1 MGSRAALKTKST
13 PAIGRQGYLIQ
24 DFEDCTLTLAHESGF
39 GEYAVD
45 TLHPNLMRLTRSDI
59 TIFFTTGNVV
69 NNKEIVEILT
79 AHLDRPEVALSYV
92 TTAADLSPEFDALI
106 NKKINLLVLPLS
118 LNQLRFHIDNIYY
131 NQKRI
136 LSSELMRQEIQHSND
151 SVKYVLKA
159 SQELTGIHDTT
170 KLLSLILKKTR
181 EVCHADAGS
190 IYVVTWSDHKSKRG
204 TLEFRVTQNESIPQQ
219 FNTFK
224 MPIDDT
230 SIVGTAVLHE
240 VAINI
245 PDLYQFDADPEKNQ
259 YKLRHNRS
267 WDIKTGYQCRSM
279 LTLPMFDI
287 EKRVIGVIQLINRK
301 NKGIKKLLTQSDF
314 DNEVIAFDEKTVDY
328 AKIVAQQ
335 SGIALE
341 NALLNEEKE
350 QLFDSFVL
358 ASVTAIEQ
366 RDPHSSGH
374 AGRVARMVKNF
385 SEAVNNC
392 KQGTYADVK
401 FTKDQLKELEFASLL
416 HDFGKIGV
424 NENILTKQRKLYDWQ
439 YELLRERFCHA
450 KTCIEVSSLRELID
464 HIRTSGVRGEALA
477 TSSILQTMEENYLIL
492 DQLYGLID
500 KSNSNQLLT
509 ASDFA
514 KFIELSKVY
523 FTAIDGTEREIITES
538 EIESLSITDGVLTD
552 REKHVMET
560 HASKTYEL
568 LRKIPWLECYSKVP
582 EIAAKHHE
590 KLDGSGYPFHC
601 KADEISVQSQI
612 LCIVDMFDTY
622 TNQMKEGFKTK
633 EAVLSLLRNEAKAK
647 KIDEQLLNIFIEN
660 KIYEE

>member
-1 MGSRAALKTKST
+1 MGSRTSLKTRST
-13 PAIGRQGYLIQ
+13 SAINRQEDLIE
-24 DFEDCTLTLAHESGF
+24 DFEDCASALTHESGLS
-39 GEYAVD
+39 EYAVE
-45 TLHPNLMRLTRSDI
+45 TLHPSLLRLERGDI
-59 TIFFTTGNVV
+59 TIFLTTGNVV
-69 NNKEIVEILT
+69 HNKEIAEILMT
-79 AHLDRPEVALSYV
+79 HIDRPEVAFSYV
-92 TTAADLSPEFDALI
+92 TTTSNLTPDFDTLM
-106 NKKINLLVLPLS
+106 NKKINILILPLS
-118 LNQLRFHIDNIYY
+118 MNQLRFSIDNIYY

-136 LSSELMRQEIQHSND
+136 LSSEMIRQEIQHSND

-181 EVCHADAGS
+181 EVCQADAGS
-190 IYVVTWSDHKSKRG
+190 IYVVAWNDHKSKRG
-204 TLEFRVTQNESIPQQ
+204 TIEFRVTQNESISQQ
-219 FNTFK
+219 FTTFK

-230 SIVGTAVLHE
+230 SIVGNAVLHE

-245 PDLYQFDADPEKNQ
+245 PDLYQFDPDPEKNQ
-259 YKLRHNRS
+259 YNLRHNRS

-301 NKGIKKLLTQSDF
+301 KKGVKKLVTQSDF

-366 RDPHSSGH
+366 RDPLSMGH
-374 AGRVARMVKNF
+374 AGRVAEMVNRF
-385 SEAVNNC
+385 AEAINSCSEGSFAS
-392 KQGTYADVK
+392 TK
-401 FTKDQLKELEFASLL
+401 FTKDQVKELEFASLL

-424 NENILTKQRKLYDWQ
+424 NENILTKKKKLYEWQ
-439 YELLRERFCHA
+439 QELLRERFCHA
-450 KTCIEVSSLRELID
+450 KTCIEVSSLKDLID
-464 HIRTSGVRGEALA
+464 HIRTSGVRGKDLMS
-477 TSSILQTMEENYLIL
+477 SSILEVMEENYHLL
-492 DQLYGLID
+492 DELYELID
-500 KSNSNQLLT
+500 KSNNCHNLSPLEMKRLE
-509 ASDFA
+509 
-514 KFIELSKVY
+514 ELSKIR
-523 FTAIDGTEREIITES
+523 FTAIDDSEREIITAI
-538 EIESLSITDGVLTD
+538 EIEALSIMDGVLTD
-552 REKHVMET
+552 REKNLMET

-601 KADEISVQSQI
+601 QVDDIPLQSQI
-612 LCIVDMFDTY
+612 LCIVDMYDTFA
-622 TNQMKEGFKTK
+622 NHLKESYKTS
-633 EAVLSLLRNEAKAK
+633 EAAISLLKAEANAK
-647 KIDEQLLNIFIEN
+647 KINEELLNIFINN

>member
-1 MGSRAALKTKST
+1 MGSRAALKNKMT
-13 PAIGRQGYLIQ
+13 PAASRTGYVLQ
-24 DFEDCTLTLAHESGF
+24 DFEDCTLALAHESGF
-39 GEYAVD
+39 SEYTVNA
-45 TLHPNLMRLTRSDI
+45 LHPNLMRLSRGDI
-59 TIFFTTGNVV
+59 TLFLTDSNIVH
-69 NNKEIVEILT
+69 NKEIGEILT
-79 AHLDRPEVALSYV
+79 TYIDRPEVALSYV
-92 TTAADLSPEFDALI
+92 TPASDLPPDFDALM
-106 NKKINLLVLPLS
+106 NKKISLLVLPLT
-118 LNQLRFHIDNIYY
+118 LNQLRFHLDNIYY

-136 LSSELMRQEIQHSND
+136 LSSEQMRQEIQHSND

-159 SQELTGIHDTT
+159 SQELTGIHDTN

-181 EVCHADAGS
+181 EVCGADAGS
-190 IYVVTWSDHKSKRG
+190 IYVVSWSDHKSKRG
-204 TLEFRVTQNESIPQQ
+204 TIEFRVTQNESITQQ

-230 SIVGTAVLHE
+230 SIVGNSVLHE

-245 PDLYQFDADPEKNQ
+245 PDLYQLDANPEKNQ
-259 YKLRHNRS
+259 YNLRHNRS

-301 NKGIKKLLTQSDF
+301 KKGVKKLITQHDF
-314 DNEVIAFDEKTVDY
+314 DREVLPFDEKTVDY

-366 RDPHSSGH
+366 RDPNSSGH
-374 AGRVARMVKNF
+374 AGRVAKMVQKF
-385 SEAVNNC
+385 AEAVTSC
-392 KQGTYADVK
+392 KEGTYAGIQ
-401 FTKDQLKELEFASLL
+401 FTKDQFKELEFASLL
-416 HDFGKIGV
+416 HDFGKIGI

-439 YELLRERFCHA
+439 YELLKERFCHA
-450 KTCIEVSSLRELID
+450 RTCVEISALKDLID

-477 TSSILQTMEENYLIL
+477 SSSILQAMEESYKAL
-492 DQLYGLID
+492 DKLYELID
-500 KSNSNQLLT
+500 RSNNNQLLS
-509 ASDFA
+509 AGDLEKFA
-514 KFIELSKVY
+514 ELAKMR
-523 FTAIDGTEREIITES
+523 FTAVDGSEREIVTDS
-538 EIESLSITDGVLTD
+538 EIEALTIADGVLTD
-552 REKHVMET
+552 GEKHLLET
-560 HASKTYEL
+560 HASKTFEL
-568 LRKIPWLECYSKVP
+568 LRKIPWLECYAKVP

-601 KADEISVQSQI
+601 KGNEIPLQSQI
-612 LCIVDMFDTY
+612 LCIVDIYDTY
-622 TNQMKEGFKTK
+622 FNQMKDCLKNPEPILG
-633 EAVLSLLRNEAKAK
+633 LLRNDAKEK
-647 KIDEQLLNIFIEN
+647 KIDGELLNIFIDN